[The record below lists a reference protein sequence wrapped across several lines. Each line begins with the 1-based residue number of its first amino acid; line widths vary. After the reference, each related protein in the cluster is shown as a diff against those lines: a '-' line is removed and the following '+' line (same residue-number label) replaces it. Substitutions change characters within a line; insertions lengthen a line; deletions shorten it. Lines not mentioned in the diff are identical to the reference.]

1 MDSLL
6 LSSFLS
12 LFLSLSPSLPLCRQS
27 KHGSFRKQ
35 GICLKDQ
42 VVGSCLPPSFANK
55 WTPNLRKLPCC
66 GLHGSYRPRP
76 QHHGSRAEPAKNKLV
91 VGIGEFGGADGFGVE
106 MLGCGAEG
114 MSASVS
120 ALAPD
125 PSSPMHAPKNQYSTS
140 CKPEHVTTETR
151 ELVSTRVK
159 HWL

>member
-42 VVGSCLPPSFANK
+42 VVGSCLSPSFANK
-55 WTPNLRKLPCC
+55 WTPEPSETTMLWVAWVLQTPTSAPWQQ
-66 GLHGSYRPRP
+66 G
-76 QHHGSRAEPAKNKLV
+76 RASKKQTRRGNWGV
-91 VGIGEFGGADGFGVE
+91 WGADGFGVE